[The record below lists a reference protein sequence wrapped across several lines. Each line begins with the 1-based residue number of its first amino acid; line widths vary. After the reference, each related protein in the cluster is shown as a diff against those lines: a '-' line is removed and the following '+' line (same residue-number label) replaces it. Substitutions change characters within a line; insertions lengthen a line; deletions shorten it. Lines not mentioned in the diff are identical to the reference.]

1 MRTPP
6 RPEQSRLRTCSR
18 WQERRRRNRLCI
30 PTSAHGK
37 DPSIQQWNFNI
48 QRQVFSDILVE
59 LGYMGSK
66 GIHEVYYSQGN
77 QARLDPNPSSPTPI
91 LSRRLFPLWGSGM
104 RTAGGDGVTSYEGGY
119 VKLEKRFA
127 SGLSF
132 LAHYSLG
139 KALDYSSQ
147 VNETTRNFFD
157 ARMGKGRSLF
167 DVRDRIVFSG
177 TYELPVGPGK
187 RFLGSKRVLGQ
198 VLGIGRSTLSSPC
211 RAASPM
217 ASQSAATYATA
228 VRPAR
233 RPRRWEIHRAASRK
247 AG

>member
-1 MRTPP
+1 LAGTPAL
-6 RPEQSRLRTCSR
+6 Q
-18 WQERRRRNRLCI
+18 
-30 PTSAHGK
+30 PTVYTDIGARK

-66 GIHEVYYSQGN
+66 GIHGVYYSQRN
-77 QARLDPNPSSPTPI
+77 QALVNANPASPTPI
-91 LSRRLFPLWGSGM
+91 LSRRLFPLWRSGM

-127 SGLSF
+127 PGLSF

-139 KALDYSSQ
+139 KALDSSSQ

-157 ARMGKGRSLF
+157 PRMGKGRSLF
-167 DVRDRIVFSG
+167 DVRDRIVFSA

-187 RFLGSKRVLGQ
+187 RFLVSKRVLGH
-198 VLGIGRSTLSSPC
+198 VLGNWQINTIATL
-211 RAASPM
+211 
-217 ASQSAATYATA
+217 
-228 VRPAR
+228 
-233 RPRRWEIHRAASRK
+233 
-247 AG
+247 